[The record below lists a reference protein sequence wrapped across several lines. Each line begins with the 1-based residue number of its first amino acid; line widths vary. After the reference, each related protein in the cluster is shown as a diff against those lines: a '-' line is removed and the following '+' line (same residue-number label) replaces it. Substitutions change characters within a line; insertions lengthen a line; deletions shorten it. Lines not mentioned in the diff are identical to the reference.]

1 MNFSSRRWATIAALS
16 VLLSCSSAPRVAQA
30 SILSGC
36 VTPEDAGVSHLV
48 GWVDVGV
55 MLGMAEPAPPASV
68 KVTAPDGSVVDYR
81 DGAGLMAPTDV
92 LPIWFAP
99 AELAGTYELVI
110 NGEERCTIVV
120 NDGSDALTPIADEIE
135 LDWVPRSAPVPK
147 R

>member
-36 VTPEDAGVSHLV
+36 VAPEDAGVSHVV

-92 LPIWFAP
+92 LPVWFAP
-99 AELAGTYELVI
+99 APLAGNYELVI
-110 NGEERCTIVV
+110 DGGERCTISVHG
-120 NDGSDALTPIADEIE
+120 GSDSSPTVVDEIE
-135 LDWVPRSAPVPK
+135 LDWVPRSAPVSK